1 MKSFWIRMIN
11 LLVIVGVVLCYNL
24 MITIRSKEDEIARLD
39 DELKQTQ
46 AKWENDKNKI
56 PENIG
61 EGQTGKEQAD
71 EAYQDGSYTGQ
82 AEGFGDLIS
91 IEVKIENGRISN
103 IAILE
108 AEGEDEA
115 YLSMAKSII
124 TDIMEK
130 QSVQVDTVSGAT
142 FSSAGIKKAVDDA
155 LRKAGK

>member
-1 MKSFWIRMIN
+1 MIN
-11 LLVIVGVVLCYNL
+11 LLVIVGLVLCYNL
-24 MITIRSKEDEIARLD
+24 MITIRNKEDEIARLD

-56 PENIG
+56 SENIG
-61 EGQTGKEQAD
+61 EGQSGKEQTDA
-71 EAYQDGSYTGQ
+71 AYQDGSYTGQ

-115 YLSMAKSII
+115 YLSMAKSLIS
-124 TDIMEK
+124 DIMEK

-142 FSSAGIKKAVDDA
+142 FSSAGIKNAVDDA